1 MSIAL
6 FYTVLPGD
14 SYFSITQG
22 IDLSAGVNYQ
32 TLEAANPSIAA
43 SRLMPGQVLNIPSA
57 HNASEIVLHYTVR
70 PGDSYALI
78 AQQLAL
84 CANLTVAEL
93 EAANPGTA
101 PTALQPGQALQ
112 VPCTQDSPAPVPTPM
127 PTPVAA
133 PINTELPDESVLGYW
148 CWSWDAGSAPA
159 GANLGIAFSGWVSP
173 AEALSN
179 SLAVVN
185 QLQGRKFICLGGGN
199 SSGAWSN
206 DAVNA
211 VTQAIETNRFA
222 GYQGIAYDIEEGSA
236 GLEAQFA
243 ISFAAAKA
251 KGMTVLVTVSH
262 SCPYGIA
269 DAVSLMNSFFA
280 NRDIDLLSP
289 QLYTTG
295 QETSND
301 YTALNVPWSAYA
313 QAQAAI
319 VPSIVRANL
328 YPSAQSYFAD
338 QGVTLGG
345 FVQWAQN

>member
-6 FYTVLPGD
+6 IYTVLPGD

-22 IDLSAGVNYQ
+22 IDLSAGVSIQ
-32 TLEAANPSIAA
+32 TIEAANPSIAA

-57 HNASEIVLHYTVR
+57 HNASEIVLHYTVQ

-93 EAANPGTA
+93 EAANPGSA
-101 PTALQPGQALQ
+101 PTALQPGQTLQ
-112 VPCTQDSPAPVPTPM
+112 VPRPQDTPTDPVSPDA
-127 PTPVAA
+127 
-133 PINTELPDESVLGYW
+133 SVLGYW

-173 AEALSN
+173 DEALSN

-185 QLQGRKFICLGGGN
+185 QLQGKKFICLGGGN

-211 VTQAIETNRFA
+211 VTQAIEANRFA
-222 GYQGIAYDIEEGSA
+222 SYHGIAYDIEEGSA

-243 ISFAAAKA
+243 ASFAAAKA

-262 SCPYGIA
+262 SCPYGIT

-319 VPSIVRANL
+319 VPSLVRANL

>member
-32 TLEAANPSIAA
+32 ALEAANPSIAA

-101 PTALQPGQALQ
+101 PTALQPGQTLQ
-112 VPCTQDSPAPVPTPM
+112 VPRPQNTPTDPASPDA
-127 PTPVAA
+127 
-133 PINTELPDESVLGYW
+133 SVLGYW

-236 GLEAQFA
+236 GLEAPFA

-301 YTALNVPWSAYA
+301 YTALNVPWSAYT
-313 QAQAAI
+313 QARAVI
-319 VPSIVRANL
+319 VPSIVHANL

>member
-32 TLEAANPSIAA
+32 ALEAANPSIAA

-57 HNASEIVLHYTVR
+57 HNASEIVLHYTVQ

-101 PTALQPGQALQ
+101 PTALQPGQTLQ
-112 VPCTQDSPAPVPTPM
+112 VPRPQNTPTDPASPDA
-127 PTPVAA
+127 
-133 PINTELPDESVLGYW
+133 SVLGYW

>member
-32 TLEAANPSIAA
+32 ALEAANPSIAA

-101 PTALQPGQALQ
+101 PTALQPGQTLQ
-112 VPCTQDSPAPVPTPM
+112 VPRPQNTPTDPAS
-127 PTPVAA
+127 
-133 PINTELPDESVLGYW
+133 PDESVLGYW

>member
-101 PTALQPGQALQ
+101 PTALQPGQTLQ
-112 VPCTQDSPAPVPTPM
+112 VPRPQNTPTDPASPDA
-127 PTPVAA
+127 
-133 PINTELPDESVLGYW
+133 SVLGYW

-185 QLQGRKFICLGGGN
+185 QLQGKKFICLGGGN

>member
-32 TLEAANPSIAA
+32 ALEAANPSIAA

-101 PTALQPGQALQ
+101 PTALQPGQTLQ
-112 VPCTQDSPAPVPTPM
+112 VPRPQNTPTDPAS
-127 PTPVAA
+127 
-133 PINTELPDESVLGYW
+133 PDESVLGYW

-211 VTQAIETNRFA
+211 VTQAI
-222 GYQGIAYDIEEGSA
+222 
-236 GLEAQFA
+236 
-243 ISFAAAKA
+243 
-251 KGMTVLVTVSH
+251 
-262 SCPYGIA
+262 
-269 DAVSLMNSFFA
+269 
-280 NRDIDLLSP
+280 
-289 QLYTTG
+289 
-295 QETSND
+295 
-301 YTALNVPWSAYA
+301 
-313 QAQAAI
+313 
-319 VPSIVRANL
+319 
-328 YPSAQSYFAD
+328 
-338 QGVTLGG
+338 
-345 FVQWAQN
+345 

>member
-1 MSIAL
+1 M
-6 FYTVLPGD
+6 
-14 SYFSITQG
+14 
-22 IDLSAGVNYQ
+22 
-32 TLEAANPSIAA
+32 
-43 SRLMPGQVLNIPSA
+43 
-57 HNASEIVLHYTVR
+57 
-70 PGDSYALI
+70 
-78 AQQLAL
+78 
-84 CANLTVAEL
+84 
-93 EAANPGTA
+93 
-101 PTALQPGQALQ
+101 
-112 VPCTQDSPAPVPTPM
+112 
-127 PTPVAA
+127 
-133 PINTELPDESVLGYW
+133 
-148 CWSWDAGSAPA
+148 
-159 GANLGIAFSGWVSP
+159 
-173 AEALSN
+173 
-179 SLAVVN
+179 
-185 QLQGRKFICLGGGN
+185 
-199 SSGAWSN
+199 
-206 DAVNA
+206 NA